1 MTPGWDMTTEVV
13 VTGYGSAGAT
23 AAIAACDAG
32 SKVLVL
38 EGTAQGG
45 GNTLAS
51 FGGFM
56 YPEDPAEALGY
67 LTRLYEYSRSERDD
81 QLLRVFVEESSKTI
95 DWLKNLR
102 KDAEVGVYG
111 GASYPKIA
119 GANGIR
125 KYVVKGKNKGTTG
138 FAQNLWQLLSQS
150 VEEERKIPVMTQT
163 PAKRLV
169 TNGSGEVMG
178 VIAQAR
184 GKEVSIRAK
193 RGVILATGGY
203 EFDPAT
209 LQNHVKGFP
218 VYSLGHPGNRGD
230 GVRMAQKVGA
240 RLWHMNCVSCAFGIK
255 VPEYEPALLVAAGNA
270 GQILVDKSG
279 RRFADEGS
287 IEWHAG
293 LLTVDLYDSHSLTYP
308 RIPCYLVFDEKT
320 RKRGPVPRVTGMGS
334 AGISYSWSKDNS
346 AEIKNGWILMDD
358 TLEGLA
364 EKLGIDGRTLKDTA
378 EQWNADVRAGK
389 DTLFGRKMPNDGR
402 SSTIEDGPFY
412 AAEIY
417 PCLLNTHGGPKRNGK
432 AEVVDVFDAPIPGLY
447 SAGELGS
454 MWGLIYQGGG
464 NIAECLAFG
473 RIAGRNA
480 GSRPAACDGTTS
492 IVSA

>member
-1 MTPGWDMTTEVV
+1 MTSNWDMTTEVV
-13 VTGYGSAGAT
+13 VIGYGSAGAT

-32 SKVLVL
+32 SEVLVL
-38 EGTAQGG
+38 ESTARGG
-45 GNTLAS
+45 GNSLAS

-56 YPEDPAEALGY
+56 CPEDPAEALDY
-67 LTRLYEYSRSERDD
+67 LTALYEHSRSEKDD
-81 QLLRVFVEESSKTI
+81 ELLRVFVEEASKTI
-95 DWLKNLR
+95 DWLKSLR
-102 KDAEVGVYG
+102 KGVEVGVYG

-119 GANGIR
+119 RANAVK
-125 KYVVKGKNKGTTG
+125 KYVVKGTNKGTTG
-138 FAQNLWQLLSQS
+138 FARNLWQLLSHS
-150 VEEERKIPVMTQT
+150 VEEERKIPVLTQT
-163 PAKRLV
+163 SAKRLV
-169 TNGSGEVMG
+169 TNGFGEVTG
-178 VIAQAR
+178 VIAQA
-184 GKEVSIRAK
+184 GEKELSIRAK

-203 EFDPAT
+203 EFDPGI

-218 VYSLGHPGNRGD
+218 IYSLGHPGNRGD

-270 GQILVDKSG
+270 GQILVDQSG
-279 RRFADEGS
+279 RRFVDEGS

-293 LLTVDLYDSHSLTYP
+293 LLSVDEYDSHRLTYP
-308 RIPCYLVFDEKT
+308 RIPCYLVFDENT

-346 AEIKNGWILMDD
+346 VEITNGWILMDD

-364 EKLGIDGRTLKDTA
+364 EKLGIEGKALRETV
-378 EQWNADVRAGK
+378 ERWNAGVRDGK
-389 DTLFGRKMPNDGR
+389 DTLFGREISKDGR

-417 PCLLNTHGGPKRNGK
+417 PCLLNTQGGPKRNGK
-432 AEVVDVFDAPIPGLY
+432 AEIMDVFDAPIPGLY

-480 GSRPAACDGTTS
+480 GSRPAAE
-492 IVSA
+492 